1 MKSLC
6 IKINNNKI
14 LTYLLEELENNC
26 INTVYL
32 STKSFKYYENIIIH
46 YSGNNLSQFYNYLCD
61 VLLDTIINFY
71 EIYKLKELININYF
85 YFSDFE
91 KQSILNNCKELLNS
105 DYSKREDCNQL
116 IYVELLK
123 YVIEN
128 KSIYLDGF
136 VNFRLYKYISL
147 LDEIVDLSVN
157 NFIIEREYNEFIN
170 LLKIYINSKEATM
183 DLIHLIYVNNESIL
197 VDDNKNIISVDE
209 NILNAAYLSDISF
222 SSNDFTL
229 NTLLSILPQKII
241 IHIIDCE
248 DEFINTL
255 KLIFGSR
262 ISICSDCSICNVYK
276 TLSNKCLPK
285 IPK

>member
-6 IKINNNKI
+6 IKTNNNKI
-14 LTYLLEELENNC
+14 LTYLLEALENNC
-26 INTVYL
+26 TNTVYL
-32 STKSFKYYENIIIH
+32 SKKSFKYYENIIIH

-91 KQSILNNCKELLNS
+91 KQSILNNCNELLNS
-105 DYSKREDCNQL
+105 DSSKREDCNQL

-170 LLKIYINSKEATM
+170 LLKIYINSKESNF
-183 DLIHLIYVNNESIL
+183 DLIHLIYMNNESIL
-197 VDDNKNIISVDE
+197 IDDNKNIISVDE

-255 KLIFGSR
+255 KLIFGNR
-262 ISICSDCSICNVYK
+262 ISICSDCSICSIYK
-276 TLSNKCLPK
+276 TLSDKCLPK